1 MRSTDPK
8 DSNKRYFRSGDRI
21 VNLNGAW
28 FFAAREGDLGPFPT
42 REIAQREVQRFMLER
57 QELDHFQQSRR
68 AVRKKVMTASTHERV
83 RGHLDQQVELGNTA
97 LTLDDDLLI

>member
-1 MRSTDPK
+1 
-8 DSNKRYFRSGDRI
+8 
-21 VNLNGAW
+21 
-28 FFAAREGDLGPFPT
+28 
-42 REIAQREVQRFMLER
+42 MLER